1 MREPANNPGHSVS
14 HVSDTALWVAVHR
27 ATESKRKDA
36 LFRDPYA
43 ELLAG
48 ERGRQIAGQ
57 LEPGNG
63 AAWSIITRTA
73 VLDELIMDSIR
84 AGAGTILNLAAGL
97 DTRPYRLSL
106 PEATRWI
113 EVDFPEMIAYK
124 ESKLADARPQ
134 CALERIALDLTD
146 RPARQ
151 RLFARVNEESQ
162 QVLVITEGLLIYL
175 TPEQVGALADDL
187 HAQPTFHDWLID
199 IASPWLRKY
208 MAKSWGKTL
217 DAGGSQMHF
226 FPEEGPKFFRP
237 HGWRMVEFR
246 SSLEEAHRLRREM
259 KLAWLWRFMGKISSA
274 ERREAQR
281 MISGVVLL
289 ERAGTPDR

>member
-1 MREPANNPGHSVS
+1 MPIH
-14 HVSDTALWVAVHR
+14 HISDTARWVAFYR
-27 ATESKRKDA
+27 AMESERKDA
-36 LFRDPYA
+36 LFVDPWA
-43 ELLAG
+43 RRLAG
-48 ERGRQIAGQ
+48 AQGETIVRTLPRAQAS
-57 LEPGNG
+57 
-63 AAWSIITRTA
+63 AWAMIVRTA
-73 VLDELIMDSIR
+73 VFDELILRLVQRD
-84 AGAGTILNLAAGL
+84 GVDHVVNLAAGL
-97 DTRPYRLSL
+97 DTRPFRLAL
-106 PEATRWI
+106 PPALRWTD
-113 EVDFPEMIAYK
+113 VDLPDILAYK
-124 ESKLADARPQ
+124 QETLAGVQPKCVYEAVVT
-134 CALERIALDLTD
+134 DLTD
-146 RPARQ
+146 PTAR
-151 RLFARVNEESQ
+151 RALFARLGGAARRALIV
-162 QVLVITEGLLIYL
+162 TEGLLIYL

-217 DAGGSQMHF
+217 DAGGSAMHF
-226 FPEEGPKFFRP
+226 FPDEGPKFFRP

-289 ERAGTPDR
+289 ERAGMQDR

>member
-1 MREPANNPGHSVS
+1 MPIRHI
-14 HVSDTALWVAVHR
+14 SDTARWVAFYR
-27 ATESKRKDA
+27 AMESERKDA
-36 LFRDPYA
+36 LFVDPWA
-43 ELLAG
+43 RRLAG
-48 ERGRQIAGQ
+48 AQGETIVRTLPRAQAS
-57 LEPGNG
+57 
-63 AAWSIITRTA
+63 AWAMIVRTA
-73 VLDELIMDSIR
+73 LFDEIIVRLVQREGVDHVV
-84 AGAGTILNLAAGL
+84 NLAAGL
-97 DTRPYRLSL
+97 DTRPFRLGLPPSL
-106 PEATRWI
+106 RWTD
-113 EVDFPEMIAYK
+113 VDLPDILAYK
-124 ESKLADARPQ
+124 QETLAGVQPKCVYEAV
-134 CALERIALDLTD
+134 ATDLTD
-146 RPARQ
+146 ANARHA
-151 RLFARVNEESQ
+151 LFARLGGAARRALIV
-162 QVLVITEGLLIYL
+162 TEGLLIYL

-187 HAQPTFHDWLID
+187 HAQPTFHDWVID

-289 ERAGTPDR
+289 ERAGTQDR

>member
-1 MREPANNPGHSVS
+1 MPIRHI
-14 HVSDTALWVAVHR
+14 SDTARWVAFYR
-27 ATESKRKDA
+27 AMESERPDA
-36 LFRDPYA
+36 LFVDPWA
-43 ELLAG
+43 RRLAG
-48 ERGRQIAGQ
+48 AQGEAIVRTLPRAQSS
-57 LEPGNG
+57 
-63 AAWSIITRTA
+63 AWAMIVRTA
-73 VLDELIMDSIR
+73 VFDEI
-84 AGAGTILNLAAGL
+84 ILRLVQRDGVDHVINLAAGL
-97 DTRPYRLSL
+97 DTRPFRLAL
-106 PEATRWI
+106 PPALRWTD
-113 EVDFPEMIAYK
+113 VDLPDILAYK
-124 ESKLADARPQ
+124 QETLAGVQPKCVYEA
-134 CALERIALDLTD
+134 IATDLTD
-146 RPARQ
+146 TTARQ
-151 RLFARVNEESQ
+151 TLFARLGGTARRALIV
-162 QVLVITEGLLIYL
+162 TEGLLIYL
-175 TPEQVGALADDL
+175 QPAHVGALADAL

-217 DAGGSQMHF
+217 DAGGSPMHF

-289 ERAGTPDR
+289 ERAGAQDR

>member
-1 MREPANNPGHSVS
+1 MPIRHI
-14 HVSDTALWVAVHR
+14 SDTARWVAFYR
-27 ATESKRKDA
+27 AMESERRDA
-36 LFRDPYA
+36 LFVDPWA
-43 ELLAG
+43 RRLAG
-48 ERGRQIAGQ
+48 AQGETIVRTLPRAQSS
-57 LEPGNG
+57 
-63 AAWSIITRTA
+63 AWAMIVRTA
-73 VLDELIMDSIR
+73 VFDEI
-84 AGAGTILNLAAGL
+84 ILRLVQRENVDHVVNLAAGL
-97 DTRPYRLSL
+97 DTRPFRLGL
-106 PEATRWI
+106 PPALRWTD
-113 EVDFPEMIAYK
+113 VDLPDILAYK
-124 ESKLADARPQ
+124 QETLAGVQPKCVYEAV
-134 CALERIALDLTD
+134 ATDLTD
-146 RPARQ
+146 ATAR
-151 RLFARVNEESQ
+151 RALFARLGDASRRALIV
-162 QVLVITEGLLIYL
+162 TEGLLIYL

-237 HGWRMVEFR
+237 HGWRMLEFR